1 MTHKNLTPL
10 SPSETEILRIVWELD
25 NPTVQAV
32 CDALPEHRDIAYAT
46 VQTMLRRLEKKGY
59 LAHKIKGKAHVFHA
73 KVQQKDVI
81 GSAVKSFVD
90 RLFGGDAVPLVQFL
104 AENKDITKEDIG
116 HLNRILEDQS

>member
-1 MTHKNLTPL
+1 MTQKNLTPL

-46 VQTMLRRLEKKGY
+46 VQTMLRRLEKNGY
-59 LAHKIKGKAHVFHA
+59 LAHKIEGKAHVFHA

-104 AENKDITKEDIG
+104 AENRDITKEDIS
-116 HLNRILEDQS
+116 HLKEILEDQS